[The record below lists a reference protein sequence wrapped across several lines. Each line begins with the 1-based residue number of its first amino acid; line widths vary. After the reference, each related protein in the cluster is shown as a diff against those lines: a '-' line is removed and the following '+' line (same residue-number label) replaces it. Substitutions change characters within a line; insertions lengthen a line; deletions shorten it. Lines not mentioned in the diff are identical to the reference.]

1 MVAWT
6 VRSTEEGKLNIIV
19 NGKVGE
25 YGTILDI
32 SVPMEDEYKDEYIKV
47 SLIWNLSYCVI

>member
-19 NGKVGE
+19 NGKVAE

>member
-19 NGKVGE
+19 NDKVAE